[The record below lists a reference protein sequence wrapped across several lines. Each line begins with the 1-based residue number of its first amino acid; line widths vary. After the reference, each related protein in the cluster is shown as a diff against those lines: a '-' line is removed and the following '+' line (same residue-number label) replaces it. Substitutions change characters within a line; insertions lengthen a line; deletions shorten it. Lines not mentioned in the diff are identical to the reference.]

1 MLNFKP
7 NEKHLERHW
16 VALRTKEV
24 KQLGLGRTAARVTVV
39 FSVDRLTHLVSV
51 FQHDG
56 SNDSASATLCI
67 FGTHPDLM
75 CRTEIK
81 ESCVSPLGG
90 SGKGNWLRSCTEM
103 LGR

>member
-56 SNDSASATLCI
+56 
-67 FGTHPDLM
+67 
-75 CRTEIK
+75 
-81 ESCVSPLGG
+81 
-90 SGKGNWLRSCTEM
+90 
-103 LGR
+103 